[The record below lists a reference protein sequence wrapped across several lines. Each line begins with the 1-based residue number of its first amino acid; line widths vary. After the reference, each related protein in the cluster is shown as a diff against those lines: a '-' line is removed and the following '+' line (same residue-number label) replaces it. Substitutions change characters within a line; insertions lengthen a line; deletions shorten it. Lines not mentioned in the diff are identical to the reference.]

1 MYREYGI
8 VERTAGEY
16 EVDHLVPLEVGGSND
31 IANLWPEAAEPGPG
45 FHEKDLVENYL
56 HAQVCAGAISL
67 QDAQRAVADNWL
79 DVYRGMPQ
87 RAPTRVAPTSAPTA
101 QSQPSTGVQ
110 ITSVTGARPGGSARV
125 VAQTQPGASCSIAY
139 TTPAG
144 TRSTAQGLNSKT
156 ADSNGMASWTWSIG
170 SSTRPGSGTVVVTC
184 DGQSTTTTIQI
195 G

>member
-1 MYREYGI
+1 
-8 VERTAGEY
+8 
-16 EVDHLVPLEVGGSND
+16 
-31 IANLWPEAAEPGPG
+31 
-45 FHEKDLVENYL
+45 
-56 HAQVCAGAISL
+56 
-67 QDAQRAVADNWL
+67 VADNWL

-87 RAPTRVAPTSAPTA
+87 RAPTRVAPPSAPTA

-110 ITSVTGARPGGSARV
+110 ITSVTGARPGGSGRV

-156 ADSNGMASWTWSIG
+156 ADSNGMASWSWSIG
-170 SSTRPGSGTVVVTC
+170 PSTRPGSGTVVVTC
-184 DGQSTTTTIQI
+184 DGQSASTAIQI